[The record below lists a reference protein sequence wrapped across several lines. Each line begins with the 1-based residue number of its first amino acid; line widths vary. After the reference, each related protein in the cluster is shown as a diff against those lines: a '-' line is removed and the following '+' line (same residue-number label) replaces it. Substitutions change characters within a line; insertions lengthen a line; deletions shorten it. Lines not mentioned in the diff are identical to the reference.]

1 LRFLGIILRVLGLEV
16 SIYNVYFTNQFQT
29 TFAQEGKEEENSL
42 VEVIVNSKEEN
53 FVPISLRIWPLD
65 RHFRAIT

>member
-42 VEVIVNSKEEN
+42 VEVM
-53 FVPISLRIWPLD
+53 
-65 RHFRAIT
+65 